1 MSKSALKAVRTALD
15 SKDFEDAAQKAK
27 DIVKQEPQNY
37 HAYVT
42 LGSTCSARS
51 FFLLMLFICVQESF
65 SRSCVR
71 QVK

>member
-42 LGSTCSARS
+42 LGSRCSVRS
-51 FFLLMLFICVQESF
+51 FFSLILLLGV
-65 SRSCVR
+65 
-71 QVK
+71 